1 MPVFYILTEL
11 GGRGGRL
18 RADFAARVM
27 GALILIIILSGATA
41 FGQSTFASVLGTVH
55 DASGA
60 VVAGCAVTVENTGT
74 SARRS
79 ITTDQRGNY
88 TVENLEPG
96 TYTVSMQAPGFQ
108 VANYSITLEA
118 RQTARIDGQMSLA
131 AQAQS
136 VNVTGEAAPV
146 INTDVSNI
154 AETKT
159 GRELVDL
166 PVAIATRGSGST
178 SPMSTLTTQ
187 PGVQTDASGN
197 ISVGGT
203 KPAMTQIS
211 IDGISSMG
219 PRSDGP
225 LTELFPSFN
234 SIAEIHVSELD
245 NSAEYGGISDI
256 TTISKSGTNAFHG
269 GVFENIQNTALDA
282 RNPFNAIKPIVKMND
297 FGAYVGGP
305 IWHDHTFFFASYEG
319 LRLPKQTTLVESV
332 PSMAMRGGNLSVYN
346 TPVYQ
351 PGTGTPFPNNTIPMS
366 EISPIS
372 LNVLKYL
379 FPVPNTG
386 AANAIANN
394 YVQNM
399 PTPISSDQADVRLDQ
414 VISSKM
420 SAFARGTYK
429 IRSVDVAPSPGG
441 ASTPTGSAL
450 LGPFSLPEIDF
461 GFTAAFNYV
470 ISPTVVNELRT
481 GYNANHTST
490 GFGSVPSQVYGEL
503 GLVGLAGNLPPGN
516 AVPNYN
522 IAGFQQTGG
531 TASSVTRNGTF
542 QIIDN
547 LSWTKGQHNFKFG
560 ADYRY
565 LTGYSGGVYSNYR
578 MGQYNFNGAVTGGLG
593 EAGAYI
599 GNPFG
604 AFLLGIPDKTYLDS
618 VVQPNLQG
626 YDPAYAFY
634 AQDDWK
640 VSSRLTINYG
650 LRYELHP
657 KFYDHLN
664 NISNFLPDYQS
675 IVNGQ
680 SVLGAVVIPNGSQN
694 ILSPLFAQSIGPTP
708 ILTASQAGLPQNLHN
723 TDKTDFAP
731 RIGFAWR
738 ATSDG
743 KTVIRGGYGRF
754 IEVPLGSLLGAG
766 YAIHS
771 ANQGFYNQ
779 SIVNGQPSL
788 TFPYPFPSNLAVEGS
803 QFFQQASDINY
814 KEATVQ
820 EWNFTVERDLGHNTG
835 LQVSYEGNHGSGMGE
850 QVNLGELPPNT
861 IGFAAASQFLKYP
874 YFGEIE
880 SEVNGGV
887 QNYEALTVQ
896 TNKRFSN
903 GLQFLVSY
911 TFAKNLTD
919 AQGYNPSSFAT
930 EAGGAATYVN
940 DLMLDYGNVAFT
952 RRSRFLGTFLYQLPF
967 GRQGVLLKSTNSLVD
982 HLVGGWEL
990 AGFLLFQTGPFLTVT
1005 VPGADPSGTGFPQII
1020 GNGRADVVSGVPL
1033 YPANQTVNEW
1043 LNPAA
1048 FAVPPNNIG
1057 RFPDSPV
1064 GVANGP
1070 GTQSVSMSLMKSVQI
1085 RESLRF
1091 QIGAQAANLFNHANY
1106 ATPNT
1111 TLNTAAF
1118 GTISNVQSAEGAG
1131 PRVIQ
1136 GTARFTF

>member
-1 MPVFYILTEL
+1 MNGLIAITKAFRTARLSRATSIAALTAGL
-11 GGRGGRL
+11 I
-18 RADFAARVM
+18 FT
-27 GALILIIILSGATA
+27 GASA
-41 FGQSTFASVLGTVH
+41 FGQSTFGSILGTVH

-60 VVAGCAVTVENTGT
+60 VIAGCTVTVENQGT

-79 ITTDQRGNY
+79 STSDSKGGY
-88 TVENLEPG
+88 AVENLEPG
-96 TYTVSMQAPGFQ
+96 MYTVSMQAPGFQ
-108 VANYSITLEA
+108 VATYSVQLEA
-118 RQTARIDGQMSLA
+118 RQTIRIDGDMSVA
-131 AQAQS
+131 AQTQS
-136 VNVTGEAAPV
+136 VSVTGEAAPV

-166 PVAIATRGSGST
+166 PVAIATRSSGST

-187 PGVQTDASGN
+187 PGVQTDSSGN
-197 ISVGGT
+197 ISVAGT

-256 TTISKSGTNAFHG
+256 TTISKSGTNAYHG
-269 GVFENIQNTALDA
+269 GAFENIQNTALDA
-282 RNPFNAIKPIVKMND
+282 RNPFNAVKPVIKMND
-297 FGAYVGGP
+297 FGGYVGGP

-332 PSMAMRGGNLSVYN
+332 PSMAMRSGDLSVYS
-346 TPVYQ
+346 TPIYM
-351 PGTGTPFPNNTIPMS
+351 PGTRTPYANNQIPLS
-366 EISPIS
+366 QISPVS
-372 LNVLKYL
+372 LNVLQYL
-379 FPVPNTG
+379 FPTPNTG
-386 AANAIANN
+386 APNAIANN
-394 YVQNM
+394 YSDNL
-399 PTPISSDQADVRLDQ
+399 PTPISSDQGDLRLDQ
-414 VISSKM
+414 VISSKQTM
-420 SAFARGTYK
+420 FFRGTFK
-429 IRSVDVAPSPGG
+429 VRAVDVAPSPGG
-441 ASTPTGSAL
+441 SPTPTGSAL
-450 LGPFSLPEIDF
+450 LGAFSLPERDF
-461 GFTAAFNYV
+461 GFTAAHNYV
-470 ISPTVVNELRT
+470 ITPNIVNEARV
-481 GYNANHTST
+481 GYNGNHTST
-490 GFGSVPSQVYGEL
+490 SFGAVPTQIATEL
-503 GLVGLAGNLPPGN
+503 GLTGLLSNAPPGN
-516 AVPNYN
+516 AVPNFN

-547 LSWTKGQHNFKFG
+547 LSWTKGQHSFKFG
-560 ADYRY
+560 VDYRY

-578 MGQYNFNGAVTGGLG
+578 LGQYNFNGAVTGGLG
-593 EAGAYI
+593 AANAYI

-618 VVQPNLQG
+618 VVQPNLEG

-650 LRYELHP
+650 MRYELHP

-664 NISNFLPDYQS
+664 NISNFLPNYQS

-680 SVLGAVVIPNGSQN
+680 SVLGAVVIPNGSEN
-694 ILSPLFAQSIGPTP
+694 ILSPLFAASIGPTP

-723 TDKTDFAP
+723 TDTNDWAP
-731 RIGFAWR
+731 RVGFAWR
-738 ATSDG
+738 ATKDG
-743 KTVIRGGYGRF
+743 KTVIRAGYGKF

-779 SIVNGQPSL
+779 SIVNGQPAL

-814 KEATVQ
+814 KEAYVQ
-820 EWNFTVERDLGHNTG
+820 EWNFTIERDLGFNTG
-835 LQVSYEGNHGSGMGE
+835 LQLSYEGNHGSDMGV

-861 IGFAAASQFLKYP
+861 IGYTAASQFLKYP
-874 YFGEIE
+874 YFGEVE
-880 SEVNGGV
+880 SEVNGGI
-887 QNYEALTVQ
+887 QNYQSFTAEV
-896 TNKRFSN
+896 NKRFSG
-903 GLQFLVSY
+903 GLQFLGSY

-919 AQGYNPSSFAT
+919 AQGYNPSGFAT

-940 DLMLDYGNVAFT
+940 DLMLDYGNVAYT
-952 RRSRFLGTFLYQLPF
+952 RRDRFLATFLYQLPF
-967 GRQGVLLKSTNSLVD
+967 GRNGLLFKTTNGVVD
-982 HLVGGWEL
+982 RFVGGWEL
-990 AGFLLFQTGPFLTVT
+990 AGFLLFQSGPFLTVT
-1005 VPGADPSGTGFPQII
+1005 VPGADPSGTGFPQIT
-1020 GNGRADVVSGVPL
+1020 GNGRADIVSGVPL
-1033 YPANQTVNEW
+1033 YPTTQTVHEW

-1048 FAVPPNNIG
+1048 FAIPPNNIG

-1064 GVANGP
+1064 GVATGP
-1070 GTQSVSMSLMKSVQI
+1070 GTQSVSMSLMKSIPI
-1085 RESLRF
+1085 RESMRF

-1106 ATPNT
+1106 APPNT

-1136 GTARFTF
+1136 GTARFIF

>member
-1 MPVFYILTEL
+1 MNALYLFTEL
-11 GGRGGRL
+11 SAGGRRNL
-18 RADFAARVM
+18 RVDLAAR
-27 GALILIIILSGATA
+27 IIIVLVLAAASA

-60 VVAGCAVTVENTGT
+60 VVAGCAITVENTGT
-74 SARRS
+74 SAKRS

-88 TVENLEPG
+88 AVENLEPG
-96 TYTVSMQAPGFQ
+96 MYTVSMQAPGFQ
-108 VANYSITLEA
+108 VATYTITLES
-118 RQTARIDGQMSLA
+118 RQTARIDGQMSLS

-219 PRSDGP
+219 PRTDGP

-234 SIAEIHVSELD
+234 AIAEIHVSELD

-256 TTISKSGTNAFHG
+256 TTISKSGTNGFHG
-269 GVFENIQNTALDA
+269 GVFENIQNTALNA
-282 RNPFNAIKPIVKMND
+282 RNPFNAIKPIIKMND

-305 IWHDHTFFFASYEG
+305 IWRDHTFFFASYEG

-332 PSMAMRGGNLSVYN
+332 PSLGMRTGNLSVYD
-346 TPVYQ
+346 TPVYE
-351 PGTGTPFPNNTIPMS
+351 PGTRTPFPNNQIPMS
-366 EISPIS
+366 DISPLS
-372 LNVLKYL
+372 LNVLRYL
-379 FPVPNTG
+379 FPAPNTG

-441 ASTPTGSAL
+441 SPTPTGSAL
-450 LGPFSLPEIDF
+450 LGPFSVPEIDF
-461 GFTAAFNYV
+461 GFAAAFNYV

-490 GFGSVPSQVYGEL
+490 GFGAVPTQIYSEL
-503 GLVGLAGNLPPGN
+503 GMTGLSGNLPPGN

-593 EAGAYI
+593 AAGAYI

-604 AFLLGIPDKTYLDS
+604 AFLLGVPDKTYLDS
-618 VVQPNLQG
+618 VVQPNLEG

-738 ATSDG
+738 ATADG
-743 KTVIRGGYGRF
+743 KTVIRAGYGRF

-820 EWNFTVERDLGHNTG
+820 EWNFTVERDLGFNTG
-835 LQVSYEGNHGSGMGE
+835 LQVSYEGNHGSNMGE

-861 IGFAAASQFLKYP
+861 IGFTAASQLLKYP
-874 YFGEIE
+874 YFGEVE

-887 QNYEALTVQ
+887 QNYDAVTVQ
-896 TNKRFSN
+896 TNKRFSG

-967 GRQGVLLKSTNSLVD
+967 GRQGLLLKNANGLVD
-982 HLVGGWEL
+982 RLVGGWEL
-990 AGFLLFQTGPFLTVT
+990 AGFVLFQTGPFLTVT
-1005 VPGADPSGTGFPQII
+1005 VPGADPSGTGFPQIV

-1033 YPANQTVNEW
+1033 YPANQSTHEW

-1048 FAVPPNNIG
+1048 FAIPANNIG

-1070 GTQSVSMSLMKSVQI
+1070 GTQSVSMSLMKSVPI
-1085 RESLRF
+1085 RETMRF

-1106 ATPNT
+1106 AAPNT